1 MPDIATIGTVLSS
14 VKTVT
19 DLAKIIKNSELS
31 LSDAETKL
39 QIAEMISALADV
51 KLELA
56 DVQQQLIDRDVKIKE
71 LEESLKDKKALSY
84 DGQLYRHDD
93 DPVPFC
99 PVCIEKEDK
108 QYHLT
113 YMPQDEWT
121 SANHYCR
128 VCENSYYE

>member
-56 DVQQQLIDRDVKIKE
+56 DVQQQLIDRDMKIKE
-71 LEESLKDKKALSY
+71 LEAELIDKKSLTF
-84 DGQLYRHDD
+84 DGKLYWHEN

-99 PVCIEKEDK
+99 PVCLEKDNK

-113 YMPQDEWT
+113 YAPRSEYN
-121 SANHYCR
+121 SPNHYCR